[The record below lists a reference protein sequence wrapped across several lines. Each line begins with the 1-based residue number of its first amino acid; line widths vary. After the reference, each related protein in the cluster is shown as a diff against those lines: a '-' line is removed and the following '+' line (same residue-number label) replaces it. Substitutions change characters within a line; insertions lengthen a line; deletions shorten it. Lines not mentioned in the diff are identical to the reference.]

1 VVFETRIGNSRRDDD
16 EIRINDRK
24 DTTEE
29 MKLTIK
35 NIDSIEDY
43 KLPKLD
49 GYSISW
55 GKQNE
60 HEYEFD
66 IFYNYTV
73 KMVIKVNRD
82 SNYDGIEYM
91 DNYTCIIHGGG
102 MYRQHKWQV
111 VLDRNQFKTKLGFLM
126 AASEM
131 VNKILLQQAKEQD
144 YLNSLPSVSA
154 GTHITHS
161 IAF

>member
-1 VVFETRIGNSRRDDD
+1 
-16 EIRINDRK
+16 
-24 DTTEE
+24 

-35 NIDSIEDY
+35 NIENIEDR

-55 GKQNE
+55 GKSEE

-82 SNYDGIEYM
+82 SNYDGRGDM
-91 DNYTCIIHGGG
+91 DKYTCTIHAGG
-102 MYRQHKWQV
+102 MFNNHKWQV
-111 VLDRNQFKTKLGFLM
+111 VLDRNEFKTKMGFLM
-126 AASEM
+126 AAGEM

-144 YLNSLPSVSA
+144 YLNGLPSVSA
-154 GTHITHS
+154 GTHITQS
-161 IAF
+161 YNPF

>member
-1 VVFETRIGNSRRDDD
+1 
-16 EIRINDRK
+16 
-24 DTTEE
+24 

-43 KLPKLD
+43 KLPRLD

-91 DNYTCIIHGGG
+91 DNYTCTIHAGGI
-102 MYRQHKWQV
+102 YRNHKWQV
-111 VLDRNQFKTKLGFLM
+111 VLDRNQFKTKMGFLM

-131 VNKILLQQAKEQD
+131 VNKILLQQQSEQS
-144 YLNSLPSVSA
+144 YIGNLPSVSA
-154 GTHITHS
+154 GTHITQS
-161 IAF
+161 YNPF

>member
-1 VVFETRIGNSRRDDD
+1 
-16 EIRINDRK
+16 
-24 DTTEE
+24 

-66 IFYNYTV
+66 IFYNHTV

-82 SNYDGIEYM
+82 SNYDGRGDM
-91 DNYTCIIHGGG
+91 DKYTCTIHAGG
-102 MYRQHKWQV
+102 MYKNHKWQV
-111 VLDRNQFKTKLGFLM
+111 VLSKEDFKTKLGFLM

-131 VNKILLQQAKEQD
+131 VNKILLQQAKEKK
-144 YLNSLPSVSA
+144 YLNGLPSVSA
-154 GTHITHS
+154 GTHITQS
-161 IAF
+161 YNPF

>member
-1 VVFETRIGNSRRDDD
+1 
-16 EIRINDRK
+16 
-24 DTTEE
+24 

-49 GYSISW
+49 GYVISW
-55 GKQNE
+55 GKSEE

-66 IFYNYTV
+66 IFYNHTV

-82 SNYDGIEYM
+82 SNYDGRGDM
-91 DNYTCIIHGGG
+91 DKYTCTIHAGG
-102 MYRQHKWQV
+102 MYKNHKWQV
-111 VLDRNQFKTKLGFLM
+111 VLSKEDFKTKLGFLM

-131 VNKILLQQAKEQD
+131 VNKILLQQAKEKE
-144 YLNSLPSVSA
+144 YLNGLPSVSA
-154 GTHITHS
+154 GTHITQS
-161 IAF
+161 YSVPF